1 MSDYAEHC
9 TKVDVLLRMTH
20 DACLKRD
27 WDEVKRLSE
36 LLITEGVELKMLADE
51 KLMEVTNG

>member
-9 TKVDVLLRMTH
+9 TRVDVLLRMTH

-27 WDEVKRLSE
+27 WEEVKRLSE
-36 LLITEGVELKMLADE
+36 LLITESVEIKMFADS
-51 KLMEVTNG
+51 KLMEAV

>member
-9 TKVDVLLRMTH
+9 TRVDVLRRMTH

-27 WDEVKRLSE
+27 WEEVKRLSE
-36 LLITEGVELKMLADE
+36 LLITEGVELKMFADH
-51 KLMEVTNG
+51 KLENV

>member
-9 TKVDVLLRMTH
+9 TRVDVLLRMTH

-27 WDEVKRLSE
+27 WEEVKRLSE
-36 LLITEGVELKMLADE
+36 LLITESVEIKMFADS
-51 KLMEVTNG
+51 KLMEVNNG